1 MLLERAKAPIRRW
14 SAELAGFPAE
24 LPPDDGGATFRGTA
38 DVRVGESVDVRAH
51 GKAESMKRGLI
62 ALLAAGTVA
71 LAGCGNA
78 AETSA
83 PAAPGTSAP
92 AASTPTVAQGL
103 PVTVQSAD
111 GSSVEVKDA
120 SKIIPLTSDVAEIVF
135 ALGLADRVVGV
146 DLSAMGLP
154 EAREKPQIGYQRA
167 LAAEGILSL
176 KPTVLL
182 GTEEAGPPPVIEQLK
197 GAGIPVVMV
206 PSGAGGVD
214 EVPAKIELIGKAL
227 GVPDK
232 GAELAAKTKSEID
245 AARAKASAAEKP
257 RVAFLYLRGQSKTY
271 QIGGTGTRADAMIAA
286 AGAEDAG
293 TSAGVQ
299 GYKPITAEAMV
310 KAAPDHILVMKMGL
324 ESVGGVDG
332 LLKLP
337 GVAETPAGKNKR
349 IVSLDDLELLG
360 MGPRTGQAIDKLV
373 AAFQAK

>member
-1 MLLERAKAPIRRW
+1 
-14 SAELAGFPAE
+14 
-24 LPPDDGGATFRGTA
+24 
-38 DVRVGESVDVRAH
+38 
-51 GKAESMKRGLI
+51 MKRGLI

-71 LAGCGNA
+71 LAGCGNT

-83 PAAPGTSAP
+83 EAVPEASAP
-92 AASTPTVAQGL
+92 AASAAPAAQGL
-103 PVTVQSAD
+103 PVTVRSAD

-120 SKIIPLTSDVAEIVF
+120 SRIIPLTGDVAEIVF
-135 ALGLADRVVGV
+135 ALGLADSVVGV

-176 KPTVLL
+176 KPTVLI

-197 GAGIPVVMV
+197 GAGIPVVMAS
-206 PSGAGGVD
+206 SGAGGVD
-214 EVPAKIELIGKAL
+214 EVPAKIEIIGKAL

-245 AARAKASAAEKP
+245 AAKAKAAAGTEKP
-257 RVAFLYLRGQSKTY
+257 RVAFLYLRGQSQTY
-271 QIGGTGTRADAMIAA
+271 QIGGTDTRADAMIAA

-293 TSAGVQ
+293 TGAGVQ
-299 GYKPITAEAMV
+299 GFKPITAEAMV
-310 KAAPDHILVMKMGL
+310 KAAPDHILVMEAGL

-373 AAFQAK
+373 TAFQAK

>member
-1 MLLERAKAPIRRW
+1 
-14 SAELAGFPAE
+14 
-24 LPPDDGGATFRGTA
+24 
-38 DVRVGESVDVRAH
+38 
-51 GKAESMKRGLI
+51 MKRGLI
-62 ALLAAGTVA
+62 ALLAVGTVV
-71 LAGCGNA
+71 LAGCGST

-83 PAAPGTSAP
+83 EAAPETSAP
-92 AASTPTVAQGL
+92 AASTAPAAQGL

-154 EAREKPQIGYQRA
+154 EARQKPQIGYQRA

-245 AARAKASAAEKP
+245 AARAKAAAAGTEKP

-293 TSAGVQ
+293 TGAGVQ

-360 MGPRTGQAIDKLV
+360 MGPRTGQAIGKLV
-373 AAFQAK
+373 TAFQAK